1 MRTSISLKGML
12 AVMALMAGT
21 NVFAYDFESDGVY
34 YNILSESDKT
44 VEVTNSGTSPYYEGI
59 VIAEIPEEVV
69 NGDKTYTVTA
79 IGNYAFQNC
88 RDLVT
93 VDIPATV
100 TLIGNYAFDGCYNL
114 ERVANGDDITS
125 IGEYAFFGCTSL
137 VGLNWGNSLTEIK
150 NFAFTS
156 CSDLASVDFPNT
168 LKYIGRQTFGYC
180 HSLKYVDI
188 PASVETIEGITFSGC
203 KGLTEINV
211 DEGNANYASVD
222 GSLYSKDLSLLI
234 TVPAGKE
241 SYEFIDETTT
251 IDESAFMYC
260 PMTSIEIP
268 ANILNVGTNPFQYCE
283 NMQTIEVDE
292 NNPNYTSADGI
303 LYSKDMTL
311 LHSVPRQ
318 KTSVDIPNTVT
329 TIGEFAFID
338 CDNLTSIEIPNSV
351 VTLLAAAFSNIDGL
365 TSIVIPNSVETI
377 DQTVF
382 AENYNLTT
390 VTIGSSVKTIG
401 REAFR
406 GCSKITKVYCMSQT
420 PPVAYELLPIV
431 TFNGLVYQNATLYVP
446 KGCKSDYQAVE
457 PWSLFENIEEIVG
470 TGIGDAASGCEEV
483 SITVADGSIVV
494 SGASGVEV
502 YSLDGTQV
510 YNGAAGTV
518 SGLPSGVYVV
528 KAGGKTAKVAL
539 Q

>member
-1 MRTSISLKGML
+1 MKKHFLTMGVL
-12 AVMALMAGT
+12 AAALMAGT
-21 NVFAYDFESDGVY
+21 NVFAYDFEANGVY

-44 VEVTNSGTSPYYEGI
+44 VEVTNSGTSPYYDGI
-59 VIAEIPEEVV
+59 VNAEIPEKVA

-114 ERVANGDDITS
+114 ERVSNGDDITS
-125 IGEYAFFGCTSL
+125 IGEYAFDGCTSL
-137 VGLNWGNSLTEIK
+137 VGLNWGHSLTEIK
-150 NFAFTS
+150 DFAFTS
-156 CSDLASVDFPNT
+156 CSSLASVDFPNT

-180 HSLKYVDI
+180 HSLKSVDI
-188 PASVETIEGITFSGC
+188 PASVEAIEGITFSGC

-222 GSLYSKDLSLLI
+222 GSLYSKDLTLLI

-241 SYEFIDETTT
+241 SYDFIDETTT
-251 IDESAFMYC
+251 IDERAFMYC

-268 ANILNVGTNPFQYCE
+268 ANILNVGENPFQYCE

-311 LHSVPRQ
+311 LHSVPQ
-318 KTSVDIPNTVT
+318 MKSSVDIPNTVT
-329 TIGEFAFID
+329 TIGEFAFFECENI
-338 CDNLTSIEIPNSV
+338 TSIEIPNSV
-351 VTLLAAAFSNIDGL
+351 VTLLAGAFQSCNGL
-365 TSIVIPNSVETI
+365 TSIEIPNSVETI
-377 DQTVF
+377 DQVVF
-382 AENYNLTT
+382 AYMDNLET

-401 REAFR
+401 SNAF
-406 GCSKITKVYCMSQT
+406 GGSMAITKVYCMPQT
-420 PPVAYELLPIV
+420 PPVLSWGTPMA

-446 KGCKSDYQAVE
+446 QGSKSDYQAVE
-457 PWSLFENIEEIVG
+457 PWSYFENIEEIVG
-470 TGIGDAASGCEEV
+470 TGIDGVAASDDEV
-483 SITVADGSIVV
+483 SISVADGSIVV
-494 SGASGVEV
+494 SGASGVDV

-510 YNGAAGTV
+510 YGGTAGTV
-518 SGLPSGVYVV
+518 NGLPSGVYVV
-528 KAGGKTAKVAL
+528 KADGKTAKVAL
-539 Q
+539 